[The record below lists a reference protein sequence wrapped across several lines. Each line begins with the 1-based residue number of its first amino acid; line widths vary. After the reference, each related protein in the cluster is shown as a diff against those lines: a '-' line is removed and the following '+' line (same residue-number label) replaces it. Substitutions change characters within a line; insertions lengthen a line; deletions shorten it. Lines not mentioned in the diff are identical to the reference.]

1 MATVT
6 KDIKRMAQEILE
18 MVKYE
23 YSHCDPYEA
32 MEELARVYK
41 REERLNAV
49 ELSQLMKALA

>member
-1 MATVT
+1 MTTT

-23 YSHCDPYEA
+23 YPHCDPYEA

-49 ELSQLMKALA
+49 EFSQLMKALA

>member
-23 YSHCDPYEA
+23 YPHCDPYEV

-49 ELSQLMKALA
+49 EFSQLMKALA

>member
-1 MATVT
+1 MAIVT

-32 MEELARVYK
+32 MEELVRVYK
-41 REERLNAV
+41 REEWLSAV
-49 ELSQLMKALA
+49 ETLQLMRELE

>member
-23 YSHCDPYEA
+23 YAHCDPYEA
-32 MEELARVYK
+32 MEELVRVYK
-41 REERLNAV
+41 REE
-49 ELSQLMKALA
+49 ELTTSEVSQLMKELG

>member
-23 YSHCDPYEA
+23 YPHCDPYEA
-32 MEELARVYK
+32 MEELVRVYK

-49 ELSQLMKALA
+49 EFSQLMKALA

>member
-23 YSHCDPYEA
+23 YAHCDPYEA
-32 MEELARVYK
+32 MEELVRVYR
-41 REERLNAV
+41 REE
-49 ELSQLMKALA
+49 ELTTSEVSQLMKELG

>member
-1 MATVT
+1 MAR
-6 KDIKRMAQEILE
+6 DILE

-23 YSHCDPYEA
+23 YAHCDPYEA

-49 ELSQLMKALA
+49 EFSQLIEELS

>member
-23 YSHCDPYEA
+23 YPHCDPYEA

-49 ELSQLMKALA
+49 EFSQLMKALA